1 MAKRAPRGGPALA
14 GLTLL
19 DLLGPQTA
27 LAAVMDVHLLW
38 KTVDRPVVTDT
49 GISIHPTMRLAD
61 CPQDLD
67 VLFVPGGPGMVEVTR
82 DREVLDFLA
91 DRGPGRLGDVG
102 LQRVDRAGGGRIAGR
117 LRATSAPGRPGP
129 AARGRGRAG
138 GRTGGHRP
146 EPDHRRRGH
155 RSLTARAPP
164 VDRPAA
170 RAVRNGAS
178 WNAVMVVEHESAATA
193 AVFLLHDH
201 GRRMSRPGRCGRVRP
216 CSRSTHTTRW
226 SPDSCCGEVPRR
238 GRRRRARTRRRR
250 SGPITDAL
258 RGGLDPAADPPR
270 VRGRPVARASSC

>member
-117 LRATSAPGRPGP
+117 LRATSH
-129 AARGRGRAG
+129 RGALDLLPVVGAEPVAERVVTDRNRITAG
-138 GRTGGHRP
+138 GV
-146 EPDHRRRGH
+146 
-155 RSLTARAPP
+155 TAR
-164 VDRPAA
+164 
-170 RAVRNGAS
+170 
-178 WNAVMVVEHESAATA
+178 
-193 AVFLLHDH
+193 
-201 GRRMSRPGRCGRVRP
+201 
-216 CSRSTHTTRW
+216 
-226 SPDSCCGEVPRR
+226 
-238 GRRRRARTRRRR
+238 
-250 SGPITDAL
+250 
-258 RGGLDPAADPPR
+258 
-270 VRGRPVARASSC
+270 